1 MLEMVGMQPKWKQ
14 FLANR
19 LFHGDNEHL
28 RNVFRRDYERRRDYN
43 SFLVKWKCLVGA
55 SRG

>member
-43 SFLVKWKCLVGA
+43 SFLVKWKCLLGA